1 MLCRPEGPGK
11 LPLLEAARILADG
24 SQVPPAEVKTP
35 YKIIFEPTK
44 EVQGLFAAHL
54 DGDLRTAL
62 GALPV
67 GTVLYNVLLTG
78 SREPDAE
85 RHLAGTIT
93 MTSEF
98 LASKF
103 GDEILFFQ
111 HMRHRDVAL

>member
-1 MLCRPEGPGK
+1 MPCRPEGPGK
-11 LPLLEAARILADG
+11 LPLLEAAQIQADG
-24 SQVPPAEVKTP
+24 THVPPAEVKTP
-35 YKIIFEPTK
+35 YEIIFEPTK

-54 DGDLRTAL
+54 EGDMRTAL
-62 GALPV
+62 GALPA
-67 GTVLYNVLLTG
+67 GTVLYNVLLTA

-85 RHLAGTIT
+85 RHMAGTIT

-103 GDEILFFQ
+103 GDEQLFFQ